1 MLFLCWRKLSRDHG
15 LHLGEASPS
24 PGLLD
29 VRRYCQGPCLACGR
43 GAGYVGASQG
53 VLVAEPLLKREGNL
67 RFAGMS
73 SVGYPADPMALGAD
87 VRERLAGVALVPYG
101 PLSLLFSVAPDDLAP
116 MAWDCQVGVAV
127 TGQPVAVAGVSLED
141 YRNLYALS
149 LPHSGPVRDL
159 GLTHRRLSDHAKGLG
174 YRLRPYWRLA
184 LRGRRLADGNLLPVA
199 DVAVFIDR

>member
-1 MLFLCWRKLSRDHG
+1 MG
-15 LHLGEASPS
+15 T
-24 PGLLD
+24 
-29 VRRYCQGPCLACGR
+29 
-43 GAGYVGASQG
+43 SQG
-53 VLVAEPLLKREGNL
+53 VLVVEPLLKREGNL
-67 RFAGMS
+67 RFAGVPS
-73 SVGYPADPMALGAD
+73 SGYPADAMALAAS

-101 PLSLLFSVAPDDLAP
+101 PSTLLFSIPPEDLAP
-116 MAWDCQVGVAV
+116 DAWDCQVGVAV
-127 TGQPVAVAGVSLED
+127 TGQPLAVAGVTLED

-149 LPHSGPVRDL
+149 LPHSGPIRDL

>member
-1 MLFLCWRKLSRDHG
+1 M
-15 LHLGEASPS
+15 
-24 PGLLD
+24 
-29 VRRYCQGPCLACGR
+29 
-43 GAGYVGASQG
+43 GASQG
-53 VLVAEPLLKREGNL
+53 VPVVEPLLKREGNL
-67 RFAGMS
+67 RFAGVS
-73 SVGYPADPMALGAD
+73 SAGYPADALALAAS

-116 MAWDCQVGVAV
+116 TAWDCQVGVAV
-127 TGQPVAVAGVSLED
+127 TGQPVAVAGVTLED

-149 LPHSGPVRDL
+149 LPHSGPVRDV
-159 GLTHRRLSDHAKGLG
+159 GLTHRRLSDHAKSLG

>member
-1 MLFLCWRKLSRDHG
+1 M
-15 LHLGEASPS
+15 
-24 PGLLD
+24 
-29 VRRYCQGPCLACGR
+29 
-43 GAGYVGASQG
+43 
-53 VLVAEPLLKREGNL
+53 AEPLLKREGNL
-67 RFAGMS
+67 RFAGVPS
-73 SVGYPADPMALGAD
+73 AGYPADPLALVSD

-101 PLSLLFSVAPDDLAP
+101 PSSLLFSVPPDDLAP
-116 MAWDCQVGVAV
+116 NAWECQVGVAV
-127 TGQPVAVAGVSLED
+127 TGQPAAVAGVTLED

-159 GLTHRRLSDHAKGLG
+159 GLTHRRLSEHARSMG